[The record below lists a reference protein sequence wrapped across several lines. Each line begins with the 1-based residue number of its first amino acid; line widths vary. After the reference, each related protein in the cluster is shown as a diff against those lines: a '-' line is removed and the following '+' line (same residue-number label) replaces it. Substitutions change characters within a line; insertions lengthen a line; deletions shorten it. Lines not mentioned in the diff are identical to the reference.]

1 MSRVAFVTGAAGG
14 IGRAIGARLL
24 GDGWRVILADRAEIA
39 DVPEGAR
46 AERFDVGDEA
56 AVMAAMGRVAAIEG
70 RLDALVCNAASSANT
85 TLETLSLAAWNEV
98 LASNLTG
105 PFLLARE
112 AAGLLRAA
120 GGSIVTIAST
130 RAHMSEPGTEA
141 YSASKGG
148 LLALSHAL
156 AASLAPVRVNCIS
169 PGWINSRGAALSAA
183 DHAQHWAGRVGTP
196 EDIAGMVAYLV
207 GPEAGFITG
216 AEFTVDGGM
225 TRKMMYVE

>member
-1 MSRVAFVTGAAGG
+1 MSPVAFITGAAGG
-14 IGRAIGARLL
+14 IGRAIAARLL
-24 GDGWRVILADRAEIA
+24 ADGWRVVLADRAEIA
-39 DVPEGAR
+39 WVAEGAR

-56 AVMAAMGRVAAIEG
+56 AVVAAMRRVAEIEG
-70 RLDALVCNAASSANT
+70 RLDALVCNAAGSANT
-85 TLETLSLAAWNEV
+85 KLETLSLAAWNEV

-169 PGWINSRGAALSAA
+169 PGWINSRGAALRAA
-183 DHAQHWAGRVGTP
+183 DDAQHWAGRAGTP

-207 GPEAGFITG
+207 GVEAGFITG

-225 TRKMMYVE
+225 TRKMIYVD